1 MVSFSKLKRHN
12 NRTPSSEVWSA
23 VDVVHPIAPKA
34 EKWPVIE
41 KLNKERELVGIY
53 LSAHPLDEYSVV
65 LNNMCNTHCSKIGR
79 NADMTELAKA
89 DEVTFGGIVTS
100 VNERFSQKTGK
111 PFGFVTIEDFEGT
124 GELALFGD
132 DWHDGTTS

>member
-1 MVSFSKLKRHN
+1 MLYDRSQC
-12 NRTPSSEVWSA
+12 
-23 VDVVHPIAPKA
+23 
-34 EKWPVIE
+34 
-41 KLNKERELVGIY
+41 
-53 LSAHPLDEYSVV
+53 EYDR
-65 LNNMCNTHCSKIGR
+65 IG
-79 NADMTELAKA
+79 KA